1 MRFTTALALAALGLF
16 LVQAQADEPKKADSA
31 TLLGDYEIV
40 GGERGGKELTADRL
54 KEVKVRIAANAITT
68 YDRDKK
74 EVYAASYALDSEQ
87 RPWHITMTAT
97 LTPADDGKGAKA
109 EGLIEMKGDTVRL
122 IYALPGGK
130 APTQFK
136 TGEKQQMFVLKRT
149 GK

>member
-1 MRFTTALALAALGLF
+1 MKWATALALAALGLF
-16 LVQAQADEPKKADSA
+16 AFQARADEPKADSA

-40 GGERGGKELTADRL
+40 SGERGGKELTADRL

-87 RPWHITMTAT
+87 RPWHITMTTT
-97 LTPADDGKGAKA
+97 LTPGDDKGTKA

-130 APTQFK
+130 PPTQFK
-136 TGEKQQMFVLKRT
+136 TSENQQMFVLKRS